1 MCIRD
6 RAYPDKSE
14 AEAAIRNLVKEQ
26 KALADDIAGAEEA
39 CHESEKTLAAL
50 EATIA
55 EAQRQDVYK
64 RQQYRAGI
72 SFSIKFPEKSLKR
85 IQETDKINMYRRG
98 CISLASMPLND
109 FI

>member
-1 MCIRD
+1 MKKKKD
-6 RAYPDKSE
+6 RGDF
-14 AEAAIRNLVKEQ
+14 
-26 KALADDIAGAEEA
+26 
-39 CHESEKTLAAL
+39 LAAAAKAAAAMIEPVL
-50 EATIA
+50 FYRTA
-55 EAQRQDVYK
+55 ECVMHVTGS
-64 RQQYRAGI
+64 QYRARI